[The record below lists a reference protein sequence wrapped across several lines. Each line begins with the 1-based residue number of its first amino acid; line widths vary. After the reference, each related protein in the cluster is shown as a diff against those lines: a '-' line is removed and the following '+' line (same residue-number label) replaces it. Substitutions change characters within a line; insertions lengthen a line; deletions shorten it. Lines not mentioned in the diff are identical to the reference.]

1 MEEHRAD
8 KRKGEVNEVP
18 EGHEAV
24 SSELVGGVEIL
35 KTKRKDEWPCEHE
48 GCDEVFESKQALAGH
63 QSKHKE
69 D

>member
-1 MEEHRAD
+1 MEEHRAN
-8 KRKGEVNEVP
+8 KGKGEVNEIP

-35 KTKRKDEWPCEHE
+35 KTEEKDKWHCGHE

-63 QSKHKE
+63 RSAHKG